1 MSSFYYKDFDLNLSR
16 IKRRNKHNEQIFAF
30 SENENNIKTIDN
42 NRNYN
47 KINTKLNSIN
57 KIKNYNNKNININ
70 KTNIDKNNNL
80 VSLSDLYTLPNYKT
94 KSFNFFNKP
103 KKNLVLI
110 KNKKKQIRNNIYNL
124 DKNFRFITSNDNVD
138 IKQKKNNI
146 INKIH
151 IVSKSENKNKNVKTI
166 DQFANLPNFMKDRFY
181 SDVEEKLN
189 YHFKNKPFYYDVSL
203 KNKII
208 QLNQIKEFWGGMSDY
223 TNPILCTKRVRYLS
237 KLIEDRKNLREKKDE
252 NYKNKESEIYYKLVK
267 KRNKKNNIEMPKL
280 YTNSNFIEKR
290 REEIR
295 KNRIFRKEKKNKTE
309 DNMIYFS

>member
-1 MSSFYYKDFDLNLSR
+1 MSSIYYKDFDLNLSR

-30 SENENNIKTIDN
+30 SENVNNINTIENDKN
-42 NRNYN
+42 LY

-57 KIKNYNNKNININ
+57 RIKNYNYNNDIN
-70 KTNIDKNNNL
+70 KTNDDKNKNL
-80 VSLSDLYTLPNYKT
+80 ISLSDLYTLPNYKT

-103 KKNLVLI
+103 KKNLILI
-110 KNKKKQIRNNIYNL
+110 KNKKKQIRNNIYNI
-124 DKNFRFITSNDNVD
+124 DKNFRFITSNDNED
-138 IKQKKNNI
+138 IKDVKKNIQN
-146 INKIH
+146 NIH
-151 IVSKSENKNKNVKTI
+151 IISKSENKSNKNVKTI

-189 YHFKNKPFYYDVSL
+189 YHFRNKPFYYDVSL
-203 KNKII
+203 KYKII

-252 NYKNKESEIYYKLVK
+252 SFKNKGNEVDYKFVK
-267 KRNKKNNIEMPKL
+267 KRNKNRKLEMPKL

-290 REEIR
+290 REEMR
-295 KNRIFRKEKKNKTE
+295 KNGIFQKEKKNKTE
-309 DNMIYFS
+309 DNMIYYS